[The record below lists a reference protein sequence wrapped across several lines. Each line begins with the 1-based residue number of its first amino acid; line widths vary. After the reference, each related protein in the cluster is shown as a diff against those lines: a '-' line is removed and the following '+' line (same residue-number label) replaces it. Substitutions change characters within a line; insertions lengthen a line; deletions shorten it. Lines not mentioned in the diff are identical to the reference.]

1 VRWLPLTSE
10 DVEKLLEK
18 MNEEMRLMVC
28 ILLALSY
35 IVLAREEKSLY
46 SDFEKISLKKE
57 EK

>member
-1 VRWLPLTSE
+1 
-10 DVEKLLEK
+10 
-18 MNEEMRLMVC
+18 MVC

>member
-1 VRWLPLTSE
+1 
-10 DVEKLLEK
+10 
-18 MNEEMRLMVC
+18 MVC

-46 SDFEKISLKKE
+46 SDFKKLIAKKE

>member
-1 VRWLPLTSE
+1 MRWLPLTSE

-35 IVLAREEKSLY
+35 IVLAKEEKSLY
-46 SDFEKISLKKE
+46 SDFKKLIAKKE